1 MSRKKL
7 VSILAGFLACML
19 LFTILSRA
27 ADSAGIAN
35 VQAEIPK
42 NISLDHSV
50 SGSGKVVQSRE
61 EAVSTLPDIKV
72 DTIYVG
78 VGSQVEANAALF
90 DLNMEDIREQLLKKK
105 QELKKMQ
112 LQAKDTQSRNAAD
125 AQKKAISQ
133 NQAAQDLGLAEER
146 GNQDI
151 NAAAQNLETAKQ
163 KLEEYRKSQGKDTG
177 ADDTVRKQLETAVAE
192 KTAALKS
199 AQDEL
204 MALRE
209 KIEQEVKQ
217 AVEAQN
223 NTNMS
228 EAEEQK
234 KKEESEKAALEEQ
247 QRQSESQKAAEEEQ
261 QRQSESQKAAEEQQ
275 RQSES
280 QKAAEEEQ
288 QRQSESQ
295 NAAEEEQRRQ
305 SEAQKAAEEE
315 QRRQSEA
322 QKAAEEEQRR
332 QSESQKAAEEE
343 QHRQS
348 EAQRAAEEEQ
358 QRQAE
363 AQRAAEEE
371 QQRQAEA
378 QRAAEALPRE
388 QSYETGEQP
397 SLEPDNTSAQAK
409 LWKPSLSMVGS
420 SQTTA
425 ADPAQAEQDVR
436 NSYQADLDVAEQK
449 VSDAQTALENAE
461 AALSAYEKEKLE
473 QEAANA
479 EQEEQQLIEAVQ
491 SSQQAYDAA
500 VLSKKQ
506 SVTSAAHS
514 LESAGA
520 PDGSDSSA
528 EISALE
534 QEALE
539 LEITK
544 LERLEKENGQIK
556 APIAGIIT
564 KLSLTTGDKTPDG
577 MAVLMADTSA
587 GNKFTAQI
595 PAGQEKYIARND
607 EVILK
612 PSGAGKQPITG
623 LKVESVSM
631 SEASEDMLDVTVNLP
646 ADALEIGEA
655 AEFKVEKISKAYP
668 LCVPISAVNE
678 DSKEK
683 FVYVLQETDSV
694 LGTEL
699 TVRKVAVKILDK
711 NESYAALEEGS
722 ISSDQKIITGSD
734 KNLSEGSR
742 VRLNDTGAK

>member
-595 PAGQEKYIARND
+595 PAGQEKYLARND
-607 EVILK
+607 EVTLK

-699 TVRKVAVKILDK
+699 TVRKVAVKVLDK

-742 VRLNDTGAK
+742 VRLNDAGAK

>member
-78 VGSQVEANAALF
+78 VGRQVEANAALF

-177 ADDTVRKQLETAVAE
+177 TDDTVRKQLETAVAE

-223 NTNMS
+223 NANMS

-261 QRQSESQKAAEEQQ
+261 QRQSESQKAAEEEQQ

-295 NAAEEEQRRQ
+295 KAAEEEQQRQSESQKAAEEEQRRQ
-305 SEAQKAAEEE
+305 SESQKAAEEE

-322 QKAAEEEQRR
+322 QKAAEEEQ
-332 QSESQKAAEEE
+332 
-343 QHRQS
+343 
-348 EAQRAAEEEQ
+348 

-363 AQRAAEEE
+363 AQRAAD
-371 QQRQAEA
+371 
-378 QRAAEALPRE
+378 ALPRE

-397 SLEPDNTSAQAK
+397 PMEPDNTSAQAK
-409 LWKPSLSMVGS
+409 LWKPSLIMVGS

-436 NSYQADLDVAEQK
+436 NSYQADLDAAEQK

-479 EQEEQQLIEAVQ
+479 GQEEQQLIEAVQ

-607 EVILK
+607 EVTLK

-631 SEASEDMLDVTVNLP
+631 NEASEDMLDVTVNLP

-668 LCVPISAVNE
+668 L
-678 DSKEK
+678 
-683 FVYVLQETDSV
+683 
-694 LGTEL
+694 
-699 TVRKVAVKILDK
+699 
-711 NESYAALEEGS
+711 
-722 ISSDQKIITGSD
+722 
-734 KNLSEGSR
+734 
-742 VRLNDTGAK
+742 

>member
-607 EVILK
+607 EVTLK

-699 TVRKVAVKILDK
+699 TVRKVAVKVLDK

-742 VRLNDTGAK
+742 VRLNDAGAK

>member
-177 ADDTVRKQLETAVAE
+177 TDDTVRKQLETAVAE

-223 NTNMS
+223 NANMS

-261 QRQSESQKAAEEQQ
+261 QRQSESQKAAEE
-275 RQSES
+275 
-280 QKAAEEEQ
+280 
-288 QRQSESQ
+288 
-295 NAAEEEQRRQ
+295 EQRRQ

-315 QRRQSEA
+315 Q
-322 QKAAEEEQRR
+322 
-332 QSESQKAAEEE
+332 
-343 QHRQS
+343 
-348 EAQRAAEEEQ
+348 

-363 AQRAAEEE
+363 AQRAAD
-371 QQRQAEA
+371 
-378 QRAAEALPRE
+378 ALPRE

-397 SLEPDNTSAQAK
+397 PMEPDNTSAQAK
-409 LWKPSLSMVGS
+409 LWKPSLIMVGS

-436 NSYQADLDVAEQK
+436 NSYQADLDAAEQK

-479 EQEEQQLIEAVQ
+479 GQEEQQLIEAVQ

-607 EVILK
+607 EVTLK

-631 SEASEDMLDVTVNLP
+631 NEASEDMLDVTVNLP

-668 LCVPISAVNE
+668 LCVPIGAVNE

>member
-72 DTIYVG
+72 DTIYVS

-209 KIEQEVKQ
+209 EIEQEVKQ

-223 NTNMS
+223 NANMS

-261 QRQSESQKAAEEQQ
+261 QRQSESQKAAEEEQQ

-288 QRQSESQ
+288 RRQSESQ
-295 NAAEEEQRRQ
+295 KAAEEEQRRQ

-343 QHRQS
+343 QRRQS

-363 AQRAAEEE
+363 AQRAAD
-371 QQRQAEA
+371 
-378 QRAAEALPRE
+378 ALPRE

-436 NSYQADLDVAEQK
+436 NSYQADLDAAEQK
-449 VSDAQTALENAE
+449 VSDARTALENAE

-479 EQEEQQLIEAVQ
+479 GQEEQQLIEAVQ

-607 EVILK
+607 EVTLK